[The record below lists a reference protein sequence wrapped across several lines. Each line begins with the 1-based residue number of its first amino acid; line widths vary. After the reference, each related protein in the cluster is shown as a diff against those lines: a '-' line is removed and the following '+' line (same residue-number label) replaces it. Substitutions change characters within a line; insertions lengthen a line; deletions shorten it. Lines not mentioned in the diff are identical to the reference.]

1 VQALRTGQVDMITEM
16 LATAVAA
23 LRNDSDITLVV
34 GPPAAP
40 DIADIIFNLVAPGI
54 ARLVMASA
62 LVTLR
67 CATATCGWRGA
78 RPPHAT
84 ATTASRAGSPMQAR
98 SSSLTC
104 RR

>member
-40 DIADIIFNLVAPGI
+40 DIADIIFNLVAPGNCPPGDGVCSGHP
-54 ARLVMASA
+54 ALRDRNVRLA
-62 LVTLR
+62 L
-67 CATATCGWRGA
+67 A
-78 RPPHAT
+78 HAT